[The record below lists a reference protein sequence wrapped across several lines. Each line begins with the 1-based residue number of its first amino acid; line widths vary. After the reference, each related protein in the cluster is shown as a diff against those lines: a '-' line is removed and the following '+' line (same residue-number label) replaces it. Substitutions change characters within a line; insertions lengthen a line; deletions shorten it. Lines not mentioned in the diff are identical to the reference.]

1 VFERTDRQLVDWA
14 QRVLET
20 SQITLTPPNNSQ
32 SGQGVSLYLLSM
44 ASAFPAHASG
54 RPPLQIALRY
64 LVTTWADQPEE
75 AHRLLGRL
83 AFAAMETS
91 EFEIEF
97 EPLSVQD
104 WLAFGI
110 TPRPAFVLRV
120 PARFVRPE
128 PDTPLVHAP
137 LVLQS
142 TPTTTLQGRVLG
154 PRDMPLPDVR
164 VDLPMLQLTART
176 DAHGRFRFSTV
187 PAEPRTKQLRISAKG
202 RQVDVTVEQSGALTD
217 PVVIHFNPFGTEGD

>member
-1 VFERTDRQLVDWA
+1 VFERTDKQLVDWA

-20 SQITLTPPNNSQ
+20 IQITLAPPNNSQ
-32 SGQGVSLYLLSM
+32 SGQGVSLYLMSI
-44 ASAFPAHASG
+44 ASAFPAHAGG

-64 LVTTWADQPEE
+64 LVTTWADQPKE

-83 AFAAMETS
+83 AFAAMESS

-97 EPLSVQD
+97 EPLSVHD
-104 WLAFGI
+104 WLAFGT

-142 TPTTTLQGRVLG
+142 TPTTTLLGRVLG
-154 PRDMPLPDVR
+154 PNGIPLSDVR
-164 VDLPMLQLTART
+164 VDLPALQLTNRT
-176 DAHGRFRFSTV
+176 DAQGWFRFSTV

-202 RQVDVTVEQSGALTD
+202 RQADVTVEQPASLSD
-217 PVVIHFNPFGTEGD
+217 PVVIHFNPFSTGGE